1 MGKTG
6 PHTKA
11 LPTTRRALKPYVIK
25 NPLKIR
31 PVDANSPMWSLKSQ
45 STGED
50 SHVYKSDFYFTEK
63 GLPTKSGLVHKESL
77 KQNPKLKQLF
87 SDDIVDSEEVNMD
100 DESSFGES
108 GSGESGVSGV
118 TLNHC

>member
-1 MGKTG
+1 
-6 PHTKA
+6 
-11 LPTTRRALKPYVIK
+11 
-25 NPLKIR
+25 
-31 PVDANSPMWSLKSQ
+31 MWSLKSQ
-45 STGED
+45 STGVD

-100 DESSFGES
+100 DESGF
-108 GSGESGVSGV
+108 GESGVSGV
-118 TLNHC
+118 TSNHCTNRGWEGGVCGK